1 MWGGAPPPTR
11 GCGGAAPAKRWC
23 LFTKKKVRSA
33 RLHDQ
38 DCLQALHSAEDCLQA
53 GLLRRL
59 PAPEPKFKRQLG
71 NAKRLSA
78 PKSRLE
84 AEAWDVIFGDS

>member
-1 MWGGAPPPTR
+1 MWGGAPPPHAGVR
-11 GCGGAAPAKRWC
+11 GRSPRE
-23 LFTKKKVRSA
+23 TVVPIYEKKVRSA

>member
-1 MWGGAPPPTR
+1 MGGSPPPRGGAGAQPPR
-11 GCGGAAPAKRWC
+11 NGGAYLR
-23 LFTKKKVRSA
+23 KKKVRSA

-59 PAPEPKFKRQLG
+59 PAPGPKFKRQLG